1 MSETSTTTER
11 DRVATELRY
20 VTRPYDWNKNPA
32 CLRAVVGWHLS
43 AVAAVRDET
52 WILGSAESLD
62 PVTETALVR
71 LQRYHF
77 SRIVEKLKEEN
88 GRLKLRLLTAC
99 DCIEFYADGS
109 ADTGARAA
117 QALRTLLADAPMSGE
132 PSAGALRL

>member
-1 MSETSTTTER
+1 MSETSTTAER

-20 VTRPYDWNKNPA
+20 VTRPYDWNENPE

-43 AVAAVRDET
+43 AVDAVRAET
-52 WILGSAESLD
+52 WILGSAEPVD

-71 LQRYHF
+71 LQRHHF

-99 DCIEFYADGS
+99 CCIEFYAGGS
-109 ADTGARAA
+109 ADAGARAA
-117 QALRTLLADAPMSGE
+117 QALRTLLADAPTPGE
-132 PSAGALRL
+132 PAAGSLRL

>member
-109 ADTGARAA
+109 ADTGARAWV
-117 QALRTLLADAPMSGE
+117 LAW
-132 PSAGALRL
+132 GAAFVVFLGGGARGRRAAE